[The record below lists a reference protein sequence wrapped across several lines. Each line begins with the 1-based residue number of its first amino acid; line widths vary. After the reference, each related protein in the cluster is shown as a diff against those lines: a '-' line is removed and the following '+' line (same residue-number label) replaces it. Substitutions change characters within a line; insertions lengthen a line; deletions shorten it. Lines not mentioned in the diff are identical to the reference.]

1 MPSPGR
7 YRGTRTRVS
16 ILAAL
21 TRAAFVFQNP
31 RRALLAAVEAGTE
44 PDTAL
49 LGLNHVGVFGV
60 DGRLHDAWLT
70 RRDWP
75 RLLHRLAWSGRELPL
90 PFEVGG
96 TDVVFTPLA
105 NLFPLTARL
114 RRLPVVVVNYG
125 LNLILRR
132 SSGARRRL
140 LSASLRSA
148 AAVVCLG
155 KAQREDA
162 IEIAGL
168 DPDRV
173 HVVLLGADVDWL
185 RPLPPPEA
193 ADPYVLTVGR
203 DLARDLATFSDA
215 VARLGVRA
223 EIVGHPRTLEGV
235 RLPANVRVRSGISAT
250 ELRDAYAGAACVVV
264 PQRRDEYPYGS
275 ESGGLTAVC
284 EALAMGRPIVASD
297 RGVLRDYLD
306 PDELVPAG
314 DPAAL
319 AAAIEAALGDGA
331 RGARS
336 RRRAEERHST
346 RRFAQGIAPILRNSA
361 QR

>member
-1 MPSPGR
+1 
-7 YRGTRTRVS
+7 
-16 ILAAL
+16 
-21 TRAAFVFQNP
+21 
-31 RRALLAAVEAGTE
+31 
-44 PDTAL
+44 L
-49 LGLNHVGVFGV
+49 LGLNHLGAFGV
-60 DGRLHDAWLT
+60 DARLHDAWLT
-70 RRDWP
+70 RRHWP
-75 RLLHRLAWSGRELPL
+75 RALHRVAWSGRELPL
-90 PFEVGG
+90 PFELGR

-105 NLFPLTARL
+105 NLFPLTARV
-114 RRLPVVVVNYG
+114 RRLPVVVVSYG

-132 SSGARRRL
+132 STPARRRL

-155 KAQREDA
+155 ETQRSGMIDL
-162 IEIAGL
+162 AGV
-168 DPDRV
+168 DPARA
-173 HVVLLGADVDWL
+173 HVVLLGADVEWL
-185 RPLPPPEA
+185 RPSPAPVS

-203 DLARDLATFSDA
+203 DLARDLATFADA
-215 VARLGVRA
+215 VGRLGLRA
-223 EIVGHPRTLEGV
+223 EIVGHPRTLAGV

-264 PQRRDEYPYGS
+264 PQRPDSYPYGS

-306 PDELVPAG
+306 PDELVPPG

-319 AAAIEAALGDGA
+319 ATAIEAAVGDET
-331 RGARS
+331 RSARS

-346 RRFAQGIAPILRNSA
+346 RRFAEGIAPILRNSA
-361 QR
+361 ER